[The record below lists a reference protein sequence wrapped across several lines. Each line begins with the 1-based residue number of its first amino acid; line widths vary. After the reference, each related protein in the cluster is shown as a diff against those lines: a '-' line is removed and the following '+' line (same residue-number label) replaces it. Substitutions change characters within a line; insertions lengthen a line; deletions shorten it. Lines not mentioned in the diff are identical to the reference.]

1 MFTDA
6 TEKFFSPSKMRKI
19 ILPKKRLCTSKK
31 ICDIAL
37 HMGLRTRFLFQISH
51 VLVHF
56 NVHVISVERKSTFT
70 SAENEQS
77 IRCNRIAKT
86 IIQYTHCYWSSYR
99 ILIQVYFH
107 HIISSFYSQNF
118 TWHVFQL
125 DHLYLCKIGQSTTFK
140 LYILS
145 TILNINTIKHYI

>member
-1 MFTDA
+1 MALNMFICLQTRLRSFFPHQKWGKSYCQKNVCA
-6 TEKFFSPSKMRKI
+6 PVKKFA
-19 ILPKKRLCTSKK
+19 ILRCIWDCIQGS
-31 ICDIAL
+31 
-37 HMGLRTRFLFQISH
+37 FFQISH

-118 TWHVFQL
+118 T
-125 DHLYLCKIGQSTTFK
+125 CISTWSP
-140 LYILS
+140 LS
-145 TILNINTIKHYI
+145 L